1 MAILRDENMLALN
14 DLVVASREA
23 ANRITAASEAMD
35 DDGLATRLAA
45 LAEQRTAAA
54 DELAEI
60 IVSQDDIPNVPN
72 SERELLRNVAT
83 RVVAALSDDRQREL
97 LVRCRDA
104 DDAIVEAA
112 ERVLSLNVGNPAD
125 GLARSLHGQAAT
137 QIRQLLADFDAA

>member
-1 MAILRDENMLALN
+1 MAILRDENMMALN
-14 DLVVASREA
+14 DLVVACREA

-45 LAEQRTAAA
+45 LAEQRNAAA

-112 ERVLSLNVGNPAD
+112 ERVLSLAVGDPAD
-125 GLARSLHGQAAT
+125 GLARSLRDQAAT
-137 QIRQLLADFDAA
+137 QIRQLLADFDQT